1 VAPILFNLH
10 VIGEAVKNL
19 PKQFGDSHPQ
29 VAWREIVGMRD
40 FVAHAY
46 FSLDLDILCDAIQRD
61 VPTLFENVN
70 DILASDENS

>member
-1 VAPILFNLH
+1 
-10 VIGEAVKNL
+10 
-19 PKQFGDSHPQ
+19 
-29 VAWREIVGMRD
+29 MRD